1 MQSGSPPSPVPEQG
15 SFVWWEVIAGM
26 RNHKDQA
33 SGSGLLLAS
42 EGAQRPIS
50 EDGAAGLVR
59 LVSRRRLARC
69 AGSIGTSNV
78 ACRGLT
84 PDPATA
90 IQAVT
95 GSGVDDVQVER
106 IAQPRKTSRWTDSE
120 AHASA
125 RKSPRSAAGLRRR
138 AHCVRTRS
146 ARTGAMWTTRRLATI
161 ALGSSYL

>member
-1 MQSGSPPSPVPEQG
+1 
-15 SFVWWEVIAGM
+15 M

-84 PDPATA
+84 PDLATA
-90 IQAVT
+90 IQAIAK
-95 GSGVDDVQVER
+95 SGV
-106 IAQPRKTSRWTDSE
+106 E
-120 AHASA
+120 A
-125 RKSPRSAAGLRRR
+125 G
-138 AHCVRTRS
+138 
-146 ARTGAMWTTRRLATI
+146 RTGAVTRIRDLPFGEAAPQAAEGPQQDPESTTDA
-161 ALGSSYL
+161 ALRACSSASSLLCRPALDLRAKPELDSAVA